1 MRCRYVGRPAN
12 QNESSVAIAAVDIAF
27 FVNLQPHARMA
38 ERCTARNI
46 RGTVTG
52 IAFLGGSD
60 NFWSVD
66 HARAIS
72 NGSGAAQSCKYQ

>member
-1 MRCRYVGRPAN
+1 MRRRGVSGTAD
-12 QNESSVAIAAVDIAF
+12 QNESPIAIAAVDIAF
-27 FVNLQPHARMA
+27 FVNLQPYPRMA
-38 ERCTARNI
+38 QRYSAGNI
-46 RGTVTG
+46 GSSVASV
-52 IAFLGGSD
+52 AFLGGSD